1 MTSTGSAG
9 LDPAD
14 VAAFRA
20 LLARPETPAEE
31 LDDDAVAR
39 LAEFGLVRRGE
50 DGALAVMPPHRPL
63 LAEAHRA
70 QARADALRE
79 AAEVLRGEFR
89 RRPGASRE
97 AIEVVVGG
105 TEIVGAAVQLTRQA
119 RRIVRGFDRGPYF
132 HAEALPEAAQSRSW
146 ERGVHWHVIF
156 EGRSLQSE
164 PPERWELLGSTP
176 GETGRILPRLPFKL
190 LIADDAV
197 ALIGLAGA
205 AGQGEGLVVRGSL
218 LVDALVR
225 LFELQW
231 EMAVPIADV
240 AGPDDDAA
248 ALTEQ
253 ERRLLA
259 MLSSGM
265 TDEAMARAVG
275 LSHRTVQR
283 RLAELARRV
292 GAEGRFQL
300 GVQAARRGWV

>member
-1 MTSTGSAG
+1 MSPTGAAG

-14 VAAFRA
+14 VAVFRA
-20 LLARPETPAEE
+20 LLARPETPAAD
-31 LDDDAVAR
+31 LDDASVAR
-39 LAEFGLVRRGE
+39 LAELGLLRRGE
-50 DGALAVMPPHRPL
+50 DGSLAALPPHRPL

-70 QARADALRE
+70 QVRADALRE
-79 AAEVLRGEFR
+79 AAEVLRAEFG
-89 RRPGASRE
+89 RRPGAARE

-105 TEIVGAAVQLTRQA
+105 AEILGAAVQLARQA
-119 RRIVRGFDRGPYF
+119 RRLVRGFDRGPYF
-132 HAEALPEAAQSRSW
+132 HAEALPDGAQSRSSA
-146 ERGVHWHVIF
+146 RGVRWRVIY

-164 PPERWELLGSTP
+164 PPERWERVGTTP
-176 GETGRILPRLPFKL
+176 GETGRILPQLPFKL
-190 LIADDAV
+190 LIADDDV
-197 ALIGLAGA
+197 ALLGLAGG

-240 AGPDDDAA
+240 AGPGDDA
-248 ALTEQ
+248 ALTEE